1 MTEFEYKTLS
11 IDSKETEHSKEDK
24 MMKKVNQACEKLNRR
39 LGISVEL
46 PNPKKKALKTAAA
59 CNLVVGAGLV
69 AAGIFFPSK
78 SCALLGGISV
88 ISSVVLRKESKHKNH
103 ESEGVREHKNPA

>member
-1 MTEFEYKTLS
+1 M
-11 IDSKETEHSKEDK
+11 IKE
-24 MMKKVNQACEKLNRR
+24 VNQACEKLNGR

-46 PNPKKKALKTAAA
+46 PNPKKNALKTAAA

-69 AAGIFFPSK
+69 AAGILLDLK

-103 ESEGVREHKNPA
+103 ES

>member
-1 MTEFEYKTLS
+1 M
-11 IDSKETEHSKEDK
+11 IKE
-24 MMKKVNQACEKLNRR
+24 VNRACEKLNET

-46 PNPKKKALKTAAA
+46 PNPKKRALKTAAV

-69 AAGIFFPSK
+69 AAGILFPSK

-88 ISSVVLRKESKHKNH
+88 ISSAVLKKESKNKTHG
-103 ESEGVREHKNPA
+103 S

>member
-1 MTEFEYKTLS
+1 M
-11 IDSKETEHSKEDK
+11 IKE
-24 MMKKVNQACEKLNRR
+24 VNQACEKLNSR

-69 AAGIFFPSK
+69 AAGILVPSK

-88 ISSVVLRKESKHKNH
+88 ISSVVLRKESKNKNH
-103 ESEGVREHKNPA
+103 ES

>member
-1 MTEFEYKTLS
+1 M
-11 IDSKETEHSKEDK
+11 IKE
-24 MMKKVNQACEKLNRR
+24 VNQACEKLNGR

-69 AAGIFFPSK
+69 AAGILFSSK

-88 ISSVVLRKESKHKNH
+88 ISSAVLKKESKNKTH
-103 ESEGVREHKNPA
+103 ES